1 MQTIRIRE
9 LFDDFE
15 ADYFVVDARNSGSQ
29 IVINLGKVLFD
40 EERQIDYSPMKAMN
54 NDTYSGVVADPNAK
68 ECIYTINATQ
78 QLNSDMAY
86 AFRRNLQEGR
96 INFLVTPT
104 VAKDEILLSNKDYA
118 NEFDVDK
125 QFAYEKPFYETQA
138 LISETAEL
146 LYEKN
151 PQTGTIKVH
160 EKGANTKDRYVA
172 AAMGSYFID
181 QLEMDLVSNSSDYEY
196 TTLIN

>member
-9 LFDDFE
+9 IFDDFE

-104 VAKDEILLSNKDYA
+104 VAKDEILLSNKDYT
-118 NEFDVDK
+118 NELDVDK

-138 LISETAEL
+138 
-146 LYEKN
+146 
-151 PQTGTIKVH
+151 
-160 EKGANTKDRYVA
+160 
-172 AAMGSYFID
+172 FIFYRPIGD
-181 QLEMDLVSNSSDYEY
+181 GFG
-196 TTLIN
+196 